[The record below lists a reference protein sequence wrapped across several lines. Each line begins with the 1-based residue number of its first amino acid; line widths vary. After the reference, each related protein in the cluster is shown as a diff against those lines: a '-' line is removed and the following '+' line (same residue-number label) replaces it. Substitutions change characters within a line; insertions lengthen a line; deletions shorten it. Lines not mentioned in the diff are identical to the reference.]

1 MTLILSPLFALFAAS
16 SLLAFSLNGLVAPPV
31 VLAIAVLASGLVVHC
46 IRRSAA
52 AAGLSLDN
60 GPDGRTIAALAGLSA
75 AIIFLSGQAGVLY
88 LNHDWQIRLPL
99 LRDLAGN
106 AWPIGYRI
114 DGVDQVLRAQLG
126 MFALPAL
133 VGDVGGM
140 ATSRAALVLQNA
152 TVLTLA
158 LALVAMLGRTRR
170 EQALL
175 VAVVLAFSGMD
186 AVGRTIVN
194 LAKGGAFDFDH
205 LETWAG
211 IQFSST
217 ITQLFWVPH
226 HGLTGLIAAA
236 LYLLWW
242 QGRLPPTA
250 LIAFVPLMAFWS
262 PLSFLGALPF
272 AAHAM
277 VGALR
282 DRRGLPWVVVA
293 GAVSSLLAV
302 YAIAFLQSGTDNL
315 PFHIGFAKSPA
326 STERWPTV
334 RYAGFLAIEIL
345 AFVAVVAVARSWRP
359 LTATPFVMAVGVLL
373 ICPLAWIGQGED
385 FVMRVSIPA
394 LNVLALLVARILIDP
409 EPGPAAPLRRLARG
423 VAVAALAIGAITP
436 LMEIR
441 RAFVRPLGTVSAA
454 CSVVDA
460 WAESE
465 WPLSQVS
472 IYLADEARFPAAL
485 RPQVATRLVLADPR
499 KACMEGS
506 WRRS

>member
-1 MTLILSPLFALFAAS
+1 MTLILPPLFALFAAS

-31 VLAIAVLASGLVVHC
+31 VLAVAVLASGVVVHC

-52 AAGLSLDN
+52 AAGLSPGN
-60 GPDGRTIAALAGLSA
+60 GLDGRTIAALAGLSVA
-75 AIIFLSGQAGVLY
+75 VILLSGQAGVLY
-88 LNHDWQIRLPL
+88 LNHDWQVRLPL

-140 ATSRAALVLQNA
+140 ATARAALVLQNV
-152 TVLTLA
+152 TILTLA
-158 LALVAMLGRTRR
+158 LALVAMLGRTRG

-175 VAVVLAFSGMD
+175 VAGVLVFSGMD

-194 LAKGGAFDFDH
+194 LAKGGSFDFDH

-211 IQFSST
+211 IQYSST
-217 ITQLFWVPH
+217 ITQIFWVPH

-242 QGRLPPTA
+242 QRRLPPTA
-250 LIAFVPLMAFWS
+250 LIAFVPLVAFWS
-262 PLSFLGALPF
+262 PLVFLGALPF

-282 DRRGLPWVVVA
+282 DRRGLPWVVLA

-315 PFHIGFAKSPA
+315 PFHIGFAKSPT
-326 STERWPTV
+326 STERWPMV

-345 AFVAVVAVARSWRP
+345 AFVAAVAVTRSWRP
-359 LTATPFVMAVGVLL
+359 LTATPFVIAVVVLL

-394 LNVLALLVARILIDP
+394 LNVLAILVARVLIDTP
-409 EPGPAAPLRRLARG
+409 SGASRRLARS

-441 RAFVRPLGTVSAA
+441 RAFVQPLGTVSSS
-454 CSVVDA
+454 CSFIDA
-460 WAESE
+460 WADSE

-506 WRRS
+506 WRRP